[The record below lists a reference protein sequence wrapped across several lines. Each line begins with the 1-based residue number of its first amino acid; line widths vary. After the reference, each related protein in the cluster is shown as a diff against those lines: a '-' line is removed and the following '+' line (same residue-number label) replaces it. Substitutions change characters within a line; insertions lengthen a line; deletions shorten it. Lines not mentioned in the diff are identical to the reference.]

1 MIDFTDLPMTPDS
14 ARAARNY
21 FGLNQQQAA
30 EQAGL
35 PAHKIK
41 RFETG
46 NHVPDTKFLE
56 DLRGFYEGKGF
67 AFSDTVKPGTN
78 TRAKGQVF
86 PGGVV
91 QGDGETSG
99 LPAVGKL
106 VQSTVQHIRIDPSLD
121 SDEIGNILDHIEHNE
136 ERVTAMLA
144 KTVVSG
150 IFSSFAEASEAQ
162 HGQVLRLLA
171 ENGTLLAKLL
181 GRPLPV
187 VPDTAQARGVEASKT
202 HGELLAR
209 TQAHMNGAIKGDKAA
224 SARHRAVKQPKTLL
238 ESIFG

>member
-1 MIDFTDLPMTPDS
+1 MITFESLPLTPDS

-21 FGLNQQQAA
+21 YGLNQMQAA
-30 EQAGL
+30 SDSGL
-35 PAHKIK
+35 PVHKIK

-46 NHVPDTKFLE
+46 NHIPDTKFLD
-56 DLRGFYEGKGF
+56 DLRGFYESKGYAF
-67 AFSDTVKPGTN
+67 ADTMQPGAKA
-78 TRAKGQVF
+78 RATGNVF

-91 QGDGETSG
+91 QGDGNPDD

-106 VQSTVQHIRIDPSLD
+106 VQSTVQHIRIDPTLG

-136 ERVTAMLA
+136 ERVSEMLS
-144 KTVVSG
+144 KPVTKG
-150 IFSSFAEASEAQ
+150 LFSAFAEPSEAQ

-181 GRPLPV
+181 GRPLPSASGSD
-187 VPDTAQARGVEASKT
+187 PAKGVEASKT
-202 HGELLAR
+202 HAELLAK
-209 TQAHMNGAIKGDKAA
+209 TQAQMSDAIKGDKAA
-224 SARHRAVKQPKTLL
+224 SAKHRSAKQPKTLI